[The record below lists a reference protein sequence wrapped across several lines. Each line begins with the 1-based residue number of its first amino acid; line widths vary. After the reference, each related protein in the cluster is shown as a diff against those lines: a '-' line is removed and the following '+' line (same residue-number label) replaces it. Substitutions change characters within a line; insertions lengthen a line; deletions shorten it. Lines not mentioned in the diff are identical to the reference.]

1 MELANQQIESSGTF
15 EPRLG
20 RSVSVEQAAIL
31 LGVSRR
37 TIYNRIR
44 EGKLETIR
52 TLGTSQRVLIA
63 SIDECRRAVWGAAPQ
78 QDIQRPMSRTVV
90 LPFVPRRASL

>member
-1 MELANQQIESSGTF
+1 MELANQQVESSSTF

-20 RSVSVEQAAIL
+20 RSVSIDQAAIL

-44 EGKLETIR
+44 QGKLETIR

-63 SIDECRRAVWGAAPQ
+63 SIDECHRAVWAARPQ
-78 QDIQRPMSRTVV
+78 HAVQPPVSRTV

>member
-1 MELANQQIESSGTF
+1 MEAANPQVEAARAF
-15 EPRLG
+15 EPRFG
-20 RSVSVEQAAIL
+20 RSVSLEQAAVL

-63 SIDECRRAVWGAAPQ
+63 SLDEYRRTVPPPKPPQ
-78 QDIQRPMSRTVV
+78 EVQVPVRRTVV
-90 LPFVPRRASL
+90 LPFIRRPVAV